1 MKKLKLLLVD
11 DDAVDRRAVRRA
23 LTAAKLPVEITEA
36 AESDAAFAAL
46 AEHSFDCILLDLRLP
61 GRDGLEVLRTLT
73 AEGADVPVVILT
85 GHGDEDTAVE
95 IMKAGAADYIAKALL
110 TPQRLEQSVRHAVRV
125 HQAER
130 EAREA
135 RRAREEFLA
144 IVAHDLRTP
153 LGVIMLSSNALRE
166 ALPEGPDGEE
176 ARALNAMVERAAA
189 QMGRLIRDL
198 LDVSSI
204 EAGRLRFDI
213 QEHDPVALLGEAAD
227 LLAPLAQQKSIT
239 VKRPSVG
246 ALRKVRCDRDRILQ
260 VLSNLI
266 GNAIKFTPEGGRIA
280 LRVADAAEAV
290 TFTVADNGPGVP
302 EAAVTRIFERHWSGR
317 GKAGADTGL
326 GLYIA
331 KGIVEAHDGR
341 IALAPEPGG
350 GTAFSFTLPRNQR
363 RAAAA
368 ARA

>member
-23 LTAAKLPVEITEA
+23 LAAAKLPVEITEA
-36 AESDAAFAAL
+36 VDADAAFAAV
-46 AEHSFDCILLDLRLP
+46 AEHGFDCILLDLRLP
-61 GRDGLEVLRTLT
+61 GRDGLDVLRTL
-73 AEGADVPVVILT
+73 AADGVDVPVVILT

-153 LGVIMLSSNALRE
+153 LGVVVLSSNALRE

-176 ARALNAMVERAAA
+176 ARALNAMVERAAS

-198 LDVSSI
+198 LDASSI

-213 QEHDPVALLGEAAD
+213 QEHDAAALLADAAD

-239 VKRPSVG
+239 MKRPHVSAV
-246 ALRKVRCDRDRILQ
+246 RKVRCDRDRILQ

-266 GNAIKFTPEGGRIA
+266 GNAIKFTPDGGAITLRIA
-280 LRVADAAEAV
+280 DAPSAI

-302 EAAVTRIFERHWSGR
+302 EGAVSRIFERHWSGR

-331 KGIVEAHDGR
+331 KGIVEAHDGQ
-341 IALAPEPGG
+341 ISLAPETGG
-350 GTAFSFTLPRNQR
+350 GTAFSFTLPRDPSR
-363 RAAAA
+363 IA
-368 ARA
+368 ARD

>member
-1 MKKLKLLLVD
+1 MKKLKLLVVD

-36 AESDAAFAAL
+36 AESVAAFAAL

-73 AEGADVPVVILT
+73 TDGVDVPVVILT

-95 IMKAGAADYIAKALL
+95 IMKAGAADYIAKSLL

-153 LGVIMLSSNALRE
+153 LGVVVLSSNALRE
-166 ALPEGPDGEE
+166 TLPEGPEGEE

-213 QEHDPVALLGEAAD
+213 QEHDPAALLGEAAD

-239 VKRPSVG
+239 VKRPSAG
-246 ALRKVRCDRDRILQ
+246 AVRKVGCDRDRILQ

-266 GNAIKFTPEGGRIA
+266 GNAIKFTPEGGRIC
-280 LRVADAAEAV
+280 LRVADTAEAI

-350 GTAFSFTLPRNQR
+350 GTAFSFTLPRSAR
-363 RAAAA
+363 RSSA
-368 ARA
+368 ARE